1 MRGEEGKGQGKES
14 GREKGKG
21 EGRGGRGG
29 RSGDRFKVISKS
41 LRLRMAKR
49 DVGL

>member
-1 MRGEEGKGQGKES
+1 MERGGEG
-14 GREKGKG
+14 EKGKG
-21 EGRGGRGG
+21 GGRGG
-29 RSGDRFKVISKS
+29 RSGDRFKVIGKS